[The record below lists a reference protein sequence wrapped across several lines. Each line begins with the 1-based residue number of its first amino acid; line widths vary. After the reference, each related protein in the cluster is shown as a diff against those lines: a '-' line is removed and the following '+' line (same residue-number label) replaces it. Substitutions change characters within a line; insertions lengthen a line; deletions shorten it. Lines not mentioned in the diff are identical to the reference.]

1 MERSLFDPAE
11 DGESGGEAQ
20 DARVDP
26 GAPLAERMRPQTLDE
41 VLGQDHLI
49 GPGRVLRRAVEE
61 DSLRPL
67 IFWGPPGTG
76 KTTLCPLPRRRPHA
90 PPPRAGPSS
99 WRRREE
105 GTRPRPLGVQAAK
118 TPSRF
123 PAPARR
129 AAPVTLSFSRRSL
142 RSRAARE

>member
-76 KTTLCPLPRRRPHA
+76 KTTLA
-90 PPPRAGPSS
+90 
-99 WRRREE
+99 
-105 GTRPRPLGVQAAK
+105 
-118 TPSRF
+118 
-123 PAPARR
+123 
-129 AAPVTLSFSRRSL
+129 RSL
-142 RSRAARE
+142 EGGRMRLHREQGRCHGGGEKKARGPDR